1 MKKKGHFSTRRKA
14 ENHAANL
21 RRNFP
26 KMKSIRVVKV
36 DDRWDVIAS
45 N

>member
-1 MKKKGHFSTRRKA
+1 MKKKGHFSTKRKA
-14 ENHAANL
+14 ENQAARL

-26 KMKSIRVVKV
+26 EMKPIRIVKV

>member
-1 MKKKGHFSTRRKA
+1 MKKKGHFSTKRKA
-14 ENHAANL
+14 ENHAAML
-21 RRNFP
+21 RRNWP
-26 KMKSIRVVKV
+26 GMKPIRVVKV